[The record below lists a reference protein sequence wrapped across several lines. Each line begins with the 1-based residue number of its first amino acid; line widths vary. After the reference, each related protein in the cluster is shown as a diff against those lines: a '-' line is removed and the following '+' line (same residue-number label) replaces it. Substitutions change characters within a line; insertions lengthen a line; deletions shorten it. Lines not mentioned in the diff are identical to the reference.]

1 MLWDRLSSVTLNK
14 EVSALDSNERKEGRT
29 KEKDQE
35 LLCFIILQRYFGFHF
50 KLISFNG
57 MEP

>member
-1 MLWDRLSSVTLNK
+1 MLWDRFCSVTLNK
-14 EVSALDSNERKEGRT
+14 EVSALDSNERKEGRK
-29 KEKDQE
+29 KEKDRE
-35 LLCFIILQRYFGFHF
+35 LLCFVSLQRYFSIHF